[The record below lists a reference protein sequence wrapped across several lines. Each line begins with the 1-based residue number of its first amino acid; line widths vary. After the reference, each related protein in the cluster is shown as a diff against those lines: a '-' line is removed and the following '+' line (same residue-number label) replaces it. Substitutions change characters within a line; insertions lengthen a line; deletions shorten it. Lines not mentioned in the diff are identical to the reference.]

1 MTLLNVHALYKQ
13 VYVSIYLLRHRRTTG
28 WARKVGPQTHGHNS
42 VKSKPIKKF
51 STGIFLGKFVV
62 KYILKIPPHLAHV
75 ATPPF
80 ETFMS
85 AK

>member
-1 MTLLNVHALYKQ
+1 MYL
-13 VYVSIYLLRHRRTTG
+13 SIYYAIVELQGGPEKWGHRLMDTILSNPNRL
-28 WARKVGPQTHGHNS
+28 
-42 VKSKPIKKF
+42 KKIF
-51 STGIFLGKFVV
+51 AGIFLGKFVV